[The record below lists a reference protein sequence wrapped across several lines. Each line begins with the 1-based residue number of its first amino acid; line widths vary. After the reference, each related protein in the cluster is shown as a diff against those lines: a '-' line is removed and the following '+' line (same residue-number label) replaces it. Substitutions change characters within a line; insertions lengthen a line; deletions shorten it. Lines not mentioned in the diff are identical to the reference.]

1 MSYTGIE
8 YIKYLKSKFRSGAF
22 YLPPKG
28 YRNISIKES
37 LYRELEKFMI
47 QENAKAGYRK
57 WKSIAEIVEAAVK
70 DFLEKHGVR

>member
-1 MSYTGIE
+1 M
-8 YIKYLKSKFRSGAF
+8 
-22 YLPPKG
+22 PPKG

-57 WKSIAEIVEAAVK
+57 WKSIAEIVETAVK
-70 DFLEKHGVR
+70 EFLEKRRQ

>member
-1 MSYTGIE
+1 
-8 YIKYLKSKFRSGAF
+8 
-22 YLPPKG
+22 LPPKG